1 MANFTQQHEYTF
13 GGKTRT
19 ATQKSGKM
27 FSLGFSGM
35 NNLLTAFMDLSGS
48 ATVRAIGEALR
59 ETHKLV
65 TPNIH
70 AEMKKHYR
78 TGTVEAS
85 IVDTAK
91 VDVQGNIV
99 SMPIGFDLDNGGIPS
114 IWLMYGTPKQAPDEA
129 LRNVIFGR
137 QTAYAVARTQ
147 RKAIKEAM
155 ERYINGNGGN
165 K

>member
-1 MANFTQQHEYTF
+1 MANFTHEHDYTW
-13 GGKTRT
+13 GGTTKT

-35 NNLLTAFMDLSGS
+35 NNLLTAFQELSGS
-48 ATVRAIGEALR
+48 AMVRAIGEALR

-99 SMPIGFDLDNGGIPS
+99 SMPIGFDLDNGGVPS
-114 IWLMYGTPKQAPDEA
+114 IWLMYGTPKQAPDER
-129 LRNVIFGR
+129 LRLAIFGR

-147 RKAIKEAM
+147 RKVIKDAM
-155 ERYINGNGGN
+155 ERYINGKKG
-165 K
+165 

>member
-1 MANFTQQHEYTF
+1 MANFNYEHDYTW

-19 ATQKSGKM
+19 GSSKSGKM

-35 NNLLTAFMDLSGS
+35 NNLLTAFQELSGS
-48 ATVRAIGEALR
+48 AMVRAIGEALR
-59 ETHKLV
+59 ETHKFV

-70 AEMKKHYR
+70 AEMTKHRR

-99 SMPIGFDLDNGGIPS
+99 SMPIGFDLDNGGVPS

-129 LRNVIFGR
+129 LRLTIFGR
-137 QTAYAVARTQ
+137 QTAYKVARVQ
-147 RKAIKEAM
+147 RKAIKDAM
-155 ERYINGNGGN
+155 ERYINSKKGV
-165 K
+165 